1 MSPVAE
7 PLAVELSLT
16 VLTTWVCAQQ
26 ESNPYFLHAHARG
39 TLLSHGDLK
48 KSFCVGCV
56 LGILSN
62 RIMYLHISNMYYHFL
77 SDKLYPT
84 VNVRESS

>member
-39 TLLSHGDLK
+39 TLLSHGDLCWMK
-48 KSFCVGCV
+48 CV